1 MKVPSE
7 FIRNATE
14 LATIVP
20 HNYFSDEQDPVIDL
34 PGLDDNSWREATM
47 AAIANACE
55 NWGFFQ
61 VSLVNSSYHL
71 SRCED

>member
-1 MKVPSE
+1 M
-7 FIRNATE
+7 IH
-14 LATIVP
+14 LA
-20 HNYFSDEQDPVIDL
+20 
-34 PGLDDNSWREATM
+34 GLDDNSLREATM

-55 NWGFFQ
+55 NWGFFP